1 MTPNRS
7 LGLSVR
13 IQDMLRRDLL
23 QFIEPIFPSEVVRS
37 YEGKSGIRRRDR
49 IFNSESTLLT
59 MVVTALHEDKS
70 QVASVQL
77 FQSIFEQN
85 RKKLL
90 EEMQQP
96 QKVRIQKSKTKEIS
110 LNTAAYSKAR
120 DRIEQGLIDEVFDA
134 TLKDTRKFYAPQW
147 HGRTV
152 FNTDGTYLQLQ
163 DTPEIPEKYRVQQK
177 GGSSSHGYPQSLLQV
192 ITQQGSGF
200 IHSYSLGSR
209 AESELRLIEPLLD
222 GLPEKSLL
230 LADDLYNCYWL
241 MALVMKKG
249 VDFIVPDKKDR
260 TCKKIRSLAAG
271 DMLVEVPVPHNFRNK
286 GLPEKLLLR
295 RVEYASTEDPEVT
308 HVLLTSILDEEIRKD
323 ELVRK
328 YASRW
333 DIEITIREVKVLM
346 GFSVLRGKS
355 EDMVFKEIGVAL
367 TAYNLVRRI
376 IAESVVKTAF
386 PPETD
391 LIQKFFETYKT
402 QLVDRKGRVYSRWA
416 PGRPPGHNGPG
427 KATQNTRKARTAL
440 SSKNESGKV

>member
-1 MTPNRS
+1 M
-7 LGLSVR
+7 SVQ
-13 IQDMLRRDLL
+13 IQDMLSRDLL
-23 QFIEPIFPSEVVRS
+23 QFIEPIFPNEVVRR
-37 YEGKSGIRRRDR
+37 YEGKDDVRRRDR

-59 MVVTALHEDKS
+59 MIVTALHDDKS

-90 EEMQQP
+90 QEMQRDKPDQRR
-96 QKVRIQKSKTKEIS
+96 KVRIQKSKTKEIS

-120 DRIEQGLIDEVFDA
+120 DRIEQGLIDEVFKA
-134 TLKDTRKFYAPQW
+134 TLKDTATFYGPQW

-177 GGSSSHGYPQSLLQV
+177 GGGLSHGYPQALLQV

-200 IHSYSLGSR
+200 VHSYSLGSR
-209 AESELRLIEPLLD
+209 ADSELRLIEPLLN
-222 GLPEKSLL
+222 GLPEDSLL

-241 MALVMKKG
+241 MALLIKKG
-249 VDFIVPDKKDR
+249 VDFIVPDKKGR
-260 TCKKIRSLAAG
+260 TYKEIKKIAAG
-271 DMLVEVPVPHNFRNK
+271 DMLVEIPVPRNVRNK
-286 GLPEKLLLR
+286 GLPEKILLR
-295 RVEYASTEDPEVT
+295 RIEYASTENPEIT
-308 HVLLTSILDEEIRKD
+308 YVLLTSILDEEIGKD
-323 ELVRK
+323 EVVRK
-328 YASRW
+328 YAGRW

-376 IAESVVKTAF
+376 IAESVIKTDF

-391 LIQKFFETYKT
+391 FVQKFFETYKT

-416 PGRPPGHNGPG
+416 PGRPSGYNGSS
-427 KATQNTRKARTAL
+427 KTTQNTRKRRTTL
-440 SSKNESGKV
+440 SPKNESGKVQ